1 MTTADDDRLA
11 LEERLAAEPLD
22 REDLALLNSLRAYY
36 DEHDPVPDGL
46 VERIQFELT
55 LDALQAE
62 VATLTQL
69 DLSSAGARSA
79 STESVRTITFT
90 SESMTTMVTIT
101 PDGEGSVRIDG
112 WAAPGAG
119 IRVEILLADGVRE
132 TYRRRRRPLRVRA
145 GADRAGQVRAA
156 PGRRRVDDGGQ
167 PDDGA
172 VMCSRSIS
180 HPLAETNAWIGFS
193 LSPQVATHADWAEPI
208 HT

>member
-11 LEERLAAEPLD
+11 LEERLAAESLD
-22 REDLALLNSLRAYY
+22 ADDFALLNSLRAYY

-69 DLSSAGARSA
+69 DLAGAGTRSA
-79 STESVRTITFT
+79 ATESVRTITFT

-119 IRVEILLADGVRE
+119 IRVEILMADGTRE
-132 TYRRRRRPLRVRA
+132 
-145 GADRAGQVRAA
+145 
-156 PGRRRVDDGGQ
+156 
-167 PDDGA
+167 
-172 VMCSRSIS
+172 
-180 HPLAETNAWIGFS
+180 
-193 LSPQVATHADWAEPI
+193 THADDDGRFVFEQVPTGLVKFALHPADGESTTVVSP
-208 HT
+208 TMEL

>member
-11 LEERLAAEPLD
+11 LEERLAAESLD
-22 REDLALLNSLRAYY
+22 ADDFALLNSLRAYY

-46 VERIQFELT
+46 VGRIQFELT

-69 DLSSAGARSA
+69 DLAGAGTRGA
-79 STESVRTITFT
+79 ATESVRTITFT

-119 IRVEILLADGVRE
+119 IRVEILLADGTRE
-132 TYRRRRRPLRVRA
+132 
-145 GADRAGQVRAA
+145 
-156 PGRRRVDDGGQ
+156 
-167 PDDGA
+167 
-172 VMCSRSIS
+172 
-180 HPLAETNAWIGFS
+180 
-193 LSPQVATHADWAEPI
+193 THADDDGRFVFEQVPTGLVKFALHPADGESTTVVSP
-208 HT
+208 TMEL

>member
-11 LEERLAAEPLD
+11 LEEQLAAEPLD
-22 REDLALLNSLRAYY
+22 NEDLALLNSLRAYY

-55 LDALQAE
+55 LDALHAE

-69 DLSSAGARSA
+69 DLAAAGARSTG
-79 STESVRTITFT
+79 TESVRTITFT

-132 TYRRRRRPLRVRA
+132 TY
-145 GADRAGQVRAA
+145 AD
-156 PGRRRVDDGGQ
+156 DDGRFVFEQVPTGL
-167 PDDGA
+167 A
-172 VMCSRSIS
+172 KFAL
-180 HPLAETNAWIGFS
+180 HPAHGESTTVV
-193 LSPQVATHADWAEPI
+193 SPTLEL
-208 HT
+208 